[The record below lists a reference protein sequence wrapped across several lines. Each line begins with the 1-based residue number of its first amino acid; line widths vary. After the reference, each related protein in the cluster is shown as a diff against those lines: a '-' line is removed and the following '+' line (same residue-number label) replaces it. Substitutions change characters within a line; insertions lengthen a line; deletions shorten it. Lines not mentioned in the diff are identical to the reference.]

1 MAKIKHNADSKSNVN
16 LTRDIESN
24 VDLTRDVE
32 SKPSFD
38 VKDLELFTLF
48 DPAKDDKGTITE
60 QPGNY
65 AILLRQGSKLPDIG
79 VSYIPCL
86 INYKGEM
93 YELIYVGRS
102 EDSLRNRE
110 YDKYFTRNNS
120 GQSTFRKS
128 VGAMMDFTQ
137 TYRSKGEIGKKSPK
151 TKFLPTDEAL
161 LTEWIKK
168 NLLFLFKP
176 YEAPKHTKTA
186 MVQALD
192 PILNL
197 EEYPEHSLNIPFRK
211 ALKSIRKPDTILEPQ

>member
-1 MAKIKHNADSKSNVN
+1 MAKDKSDIDQKYNANSP
-16 LTRDIESN
+16 RDIKN
-24 VDLTRDVE
+24 KDT
-32 SKPSFD
+32 FD
-38 VKDLELFTLF
+38 VKDLESFTLF
-48 DPAKDDKGTITE
+48 DPTKDDKADITE
-60 QPGNY
+60 KPGNY

-79 VSYIPCL
+79 VSNIPCL
-86 INYKGEM
+86 VNYKGEL

-128 VGAMMDFTQ
+128 VGAMMDLTQ
-137 TYRSKGEIGKKSPK
+137 TYRSKGEMDNKSPK
-151 TKFLPTDEAL
+151 TKFTSTDEAL
-161 LTEWIKK
+161 LTEWIKN

-176 YEAPKHTKTA
+176 YPNPKQTKTA

-211 ALKSIRKPDTILEPQ
+211 ALKKIRKPTQILEA

>member
-1 MAKIKHNADSKSNVN
+1 MAKDKSDIDQKYNANPPRDTKSKD
-16 LTRDIESN
+16 T
-24 VDLTRDVE
+24 
-32 SKPSFD
+32 FD
-38 VKDLELFTLF
+38 VKDLESFTLF

-86 INYKGEM
+86 VNYNGEM

-128 VGAMMDFTQ
+128 VGPMMDLTQ

-151 TKFLPTDEAL
+151 TKFTSTDEAL
-161 LTEWIKK
+161 LTEWAKK

-176 YEAPKHTKTA
+176 YENPKQTKTA

-211 ALKSIRKPDTILEPQ
+211 ALKRIRKPDKILEP

>member
-1 MAKIKHNADSKSNVN
+1 MAKNKSNIDQKPNVN
-16 LTRDIESN
+16 TLCDTN
-24 VDLTRDVE
+24 KAT
-32 SKPSFD
+32 FD
-38 VKDLELFTLF
+38 VKDLETFSLF
-48 DPAKDDKGTITE
+48 DPTKDDKSAITE

-65 AILLRQGSKLPDIG
+65 AILLRHGIKLPDIG
-79 VSYIPCL
+79 VPYIPCL
-86 INYKGEM
+86 INYKGEA

-128 VGAMMDFTQ
+128 VGTMMDLTQ

-151 TKFLPTDEAL
+151 TKFTPTDEVL
-161 LTEWIKK
+161 LTEWVKK

-176 YEAPKHTKTA
+176 YENPKQTKTA

-211 ALKSIRKPDTILEPQ
+211 ALKRIRKSDNILEP